1 MKSIISALFIGY
13 CSLSWAQRPATQAE
27 TAEDA
32 RVLKILSEAMPHEV
46 DGAPDPA
53 ERSFGVSSLT
63 GLTGFYNDMNFATR
77 NVFEHQYTISYQF
90 TKAPEALKEKID
102 KAKSANDMNY
112 LYALS
117 TCEVEIYVNSTFSMP
132 YSLMPINKISLPY
145 CANAYRN
152 ANTTDGGA
160 FLFFGN
166 NWTVKPK
173 NYPAEDVFGQPE
185 KRFTLDVHLKTHP
198 GTDIQGIVVHVK
210 GHNDIAELV
219 MQQIDWQKIN
229 SLIGTGKITDDE
241 SESDLKKYFI
251 EKETTPLV
259 GNNTLSFTYV
269 AEDGKEKTYAITSSK
284 HDLSNC
290 ALLRNRNENPKIMQD
305 AQITFRI
312 QDDKDQ
318 NKLFLMA
325 LPIIRTTGTV
335 TATFQ
340 SDYDYQVM
348 WRGNPD
354 ASHSFTAT
362 EITITLSKWAP
373 VGDFLEGSFSGTAT
387 IKDHNDFTDT
397 LPTYTIKN
405 GKFRIRRI
413 KDEMK

>member
-1 MKSIISALFIGY
+1 MKSIVFLFLICFSTLAL
-13 CSLSWAQRPATQAE
+13 AQRPATQAE
-27 TAEDA
+27 TTEDA

-117 TCEVEIYVNSTFSMP
+117 TCEVEIYVNSIFSMP

-152 ANTTDGGA
+152 ANTADGGT

-166 NWTVKPK
+166 NWTVKPQS
-173 NYPAEDVFGQPE
+173 YPAEDVFGKPE
-185 KRFTLDVHLKTHP
+185 KRFTLDINLKTHL
-198 GTDIQGIVVHVK
+198 GTDIQGIVVYVK
-210 GHNDIAELV
+210 GHIDVADLV
-219 MQQIDWQKIN
+219 MQKIDWQKI
-229 SLIGTGKITDDE
+229 SGLIGTGKITDDE
-241 SESDLKKYFI
+241 SESDLKKYFV
-251 EKETTPLV
+251 EKEVKPV
-259 GNNTLSFTYV
+259 AGNNTLSFTYID
-269 AEDGKEKTYAITSSK
+269 EHGKEKLFAVSSSK

-340 SDYDYQVM
+340 SDYDYQIM

-354 ASHSFTAT
+354 ATHSFTAT
-362 EITITLSKWAP
+362 EITITLSKWVP

-387 IKDHNDFTDT
+387 IKDHNDFSDT
-397 LPTYTIKN
+397 QPTYTIKN
-405 GKFRIRRI
+405 GKFRTRRI
-413 KDEMK
+413 RDEMK